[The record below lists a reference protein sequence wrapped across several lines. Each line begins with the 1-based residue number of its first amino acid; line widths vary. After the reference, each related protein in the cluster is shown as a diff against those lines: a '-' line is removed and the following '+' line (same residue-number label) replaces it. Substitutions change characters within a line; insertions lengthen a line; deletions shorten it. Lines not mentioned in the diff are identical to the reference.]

1 MSEQEQRRVIKPTT
15 FEAPAAPTASG
26 GFHWRWQYS
35 VALVAG
41 FLVVGILAFLVS
53 ARALVIT
60 TNAQNVTISLNGGL
74 NFSIGPDRF
83 LLLKGNYEIGIG
95 AQGYYPFATDI
106 EVTGSTPSQLHF
118 NLEPLPGNLHVTFA
132 MDEAVRG
139 RVQINGMEKGPAQEF
154 LFEDLQAG
162 AYELIADAYL
172 YAPKTLEVNIRG
184 RELTDEIQIELEPDW
199 GYLTLETQPEEAEIF
214 IDDTLFEFTEGEIRV
229 EAGVAEL
236 RIASEGFK
244 DWSQRIQIEKEQ
256 RLNLGLV
263 ELEPVD
269 SQVEIVTSPAEASV
283 TVNGEYMGVTPM
295 VLDLLPEQ
303 QHEVQIFKA
312 GYQPQ
317 RHVLTVAKDA
327 QESYQYQLQS
337 DLVSVNISV
346 SPAHAQLYVDGQLI
360 GTGTQTVDLTAVR
373 HAISVEAP
381 GYATKKEE
389 FLPVKGSRQLLQ
401 IHLLTEEQ
409 AVWADIPARY
419 TAAAGQEMILFR
431 DAGVVPIGSSRR
443 EPGRR
448 ANEAEW
454 TARLDRA
461 FYVSTTETTNQ
472 QYRLFNPEHSAGHF
486 QTISL
491 DGANRP
497 ASGMTWQQ
505 AALFCNWLS
514 EQEGLEPF
522 YQTTEGFVSGA
533 NQESTGYRLLT
544 EAEWTWLSKMTPAGV
559 PQKYIWGDEDSFD
572 EPPENFADES
582 IAQHI
587 NFILD
592 GVNDGFPVAAP
603 VGSFAPNAKGIYDLG
618 GNVMEWMHDWYQPVP
633 YDSREEV
640 VDPLGPDIGEFHVI
654 RGASWGRGYLPQ
666 LRLAYRDYDST
677 GRNDLGFR
685 IARYAR

>member
-1 MSEQEQRRVIKPTT
+1 MSEQKQQRVIKPTT
-15 FEAPAAPTASG
+15 FEAPAAPASAG

-41 FLVVGILAFLVS
+41 FLVIGILAFLVS

-60 TNAQNVTISLNGGL
+60 TNAQNATISLSGSP

-83 LLLKGNYEIGIG
+83 LLLKGNYDVGIS
-95 AQGYYPFATDI
+95 AQGYHSLASGI
-106 EVTGSTPSQLHF
+106 EVTENTPSQLHF

-132 MDEAVRG
+132 MDEAARG
-139 RVQINGMEKGPAQEF
+139 TVQINGMEKGPGREF
-154 LFEDLQAG
+154 YVEELQAG
-162 AYELIADAYL
+162 TYELTADAYL

-184 RELTDEIQIELEPDW
+184 RELTEEIEIELEPDW
-199 GYLTLETQPEEAEIF
+199 GYLEIETRPEQAAIF
-214 IDDTLFEFTEGEIRV
+214 FGDNMLDPNNEDVRV
-229 EAGVAEL
+229 ETGEAEL
-236 RIASEGFK
+236 RIVSEGFK
-244 DWSQRIQIEKEQ
+244 DWTQRVRIEKGD
-256 RLNLGLV
+256 RLDFGIV

-269 SQVEIVTSPAEASV
+269 SQVEIVTSPSEASL

-303 QHEVQIFKA
+303 QHQIQIFKA

-317 RHVLTVAKDA
+317 RHVLNVGKNAE
-327 QESYQYQLQS
+327 ESYQYQLQP
-337 DLVSVNISV
+337 DLVPVNISV
-346 SPAHAQLYVDGQLI
+346 SPAHAQLYIDGQLV

-373 HAISVEAP
+373 HSISVEAP
-381 GYATKKEE
+381 GYATKNEE

-401 IHLLTEEQ
+401 MHLLTEEQ
-409 AVWADIPARY
+409 AIWADIPARY
-419 TAAAGQEMILFR
+419 TTASGQEMLLFR
-431 DAGVVPIGSSRR
+431 DAGLVPMGSSRR

-454 TARLDRA
+454 TARLGRA

-533 NQESTGYRLLT
+533 NRESTGYRLLT
-544 EAEWTWLSKMTPAGV
+544 EAEWAWLSKMTPAGV
-559 PQKYIWGDEDSFD
+559 PQKYIWGDEESFD
-572 EPPENFADES
+572 APPENFADES

-618 GNVMEWMHDWYQPVP
+618 GNVMEWVHDWYQPVP
-633 YDSREEV
+633 YDTSEEV
-640 VDPLGPDIGEFHVI
+640 VDPLGPEIGEFHVI
-654 RGASWGRGYLPQ
+654 RGASWARGYLPQ